1 MITMAY
7 KFKQY
12 GDGFKILGKYEGWHY
27 GIWIDCMPKSF
38 VFLKPINDNDY
49 VFTCVDSIKAH
60 YIDRFCGRIE
70 LSWIKCINGKFIEI
84 SAEEAQKLL
93 DEKLSVYDS
102 IPHPKIGD
110 TILVRLSTSD
120 EWEEMKVVDYCNS
133 EYGYQLRVDGRY
145 GDFSI
150 ELGQYQ
156 TEWKLKE
163 ND

>member
-1 MITMAY
+1 M
-7 KFKQY
+7 
-12 GDGFKILGKYEGWHY
+12 
-27 GIWIDCMPKSF
+27 
-38 VFLKPINDNDY
+38 
-49 VFTCVDSIKAH
+49 
-60 YIDRFCGRIE
+60 
-70 LSWIKCINGKFIEI
+70 
-84 SAEEAQKLL
+84 

-133 EYGYQLRVDGRY
+133 EYGYQLRVDGCY
-145 GDFSI
+145 GDFPI
-150 ELGQYQ
+150 ELGQYK

>member
-1 MITMAY
+1 M
-7 KFKQY
+7 
-12 GDGFKILGKYEGWHY
+12 
-27 GIWIDCMPKSF
+27 
-38 VFLKPINDNDY
+38 
-49 VFTCVDSIKAH
+49 
-60 YIDRFCGRIE
+60 
-70 LSWIKCINGKFIEI
+70 
-84 SAEEAQKLL
+84 
-93 DEKLSVYDS
+93 
-102 IPHPKIGD
+102 
-110 TILVRLSTSD
+110 RLSTSD

>member
-1 MITMAY
+1 M
-7 KFKQY
+7 
-12 GDGFKILGKYEGWHY
+12 
-27 GIWIDCMPKSF
+27 
-38 VFLKPINDNDY
+38 
-49 VFTCVDSIKAH
+49 FTCVDSIKAH

-133 EYGYQLRVDGRY
+133 EYGYQLRVDGCY

-150 ELGQYQ
+150 ELGQYK